1 MASKTKKPKSSPEPL
16 QPEPEEDILPAPA
29 SDPKPEVHS
38 DQPAQPASPTQPKV
52 VKTPGPKPKRV
63 IPVWAW
69 VAIGII
75 VLGGAAALG
84 FMFNRPT
91 TTDTTN
97 QPLNQNTN
105 TTQLVPR
112 LLDGV
117 LVPPDQAK
125 SNTYA
130 VMIEN
135 EISSRPPSAL
145 DKASVVYSALAEG
158 GITRFMA
165 LYPVGGEK
173 LAQIGPV
180 RSARPYFI
188 TEAEE
193 YKALYVHAGGSPQ
206 ALSYLKSSKSN
217 VVDFNQFSHGGNFI
231 RDDSRAAPHNLYT
244 DSDKL
249 FLGLKQMAPNLT
261 PTYTSWTFKD
271 EAAFDTRPT
280 TVNDIVINYSA
291 FNYKVK
297 YTYDR
302 VQNRYQRFQADKAHV
317 TRQGDQ
323 IYAKDVIV
331 EFVKTGLIPGEKQ
344 RLQMEL
350 VGTGRML
357 LFRDGA
363 AIEGTWKK
371 DSNTG
376 RTQFLDK
383 DGNTL
388 ALNPGPIWI
397 ELVPTDRTVTY

>member
-1 MASKTKKPKSSPEPL
+1 MASKTKKTKAQPDQEPSE
-16 QPEPEEDILPAPA
+16 QPADILPAPA
-29 SDPKPEVHS
+29 PKTET
-38 DQPAQPASPTQPKV
+38 PAAPTPSTSASTQPKV
-52 VKTPGPKPKRV
+52 VKSSVPKPKPAV
-63 IPVWAW
+63 PIWVW
-69 VAIGII
+69 VVVGVV

-84 FMFNRPT
+84 FIFNRPAT
-91 TTDTTN
+91 STTTN
-97 QPLNQNTN
+97 QPANGNTN

-130 VMIEN
+130 IMIEN

-206 ALSYLKSSKSN
+206 ALSYLKSSASN
-217 VVDFNQFSHGGNFI
+217 VIDFNQFSHGGNFI
-231 RDDSRAAPHNLYT
+231 RDDSRPAPHNLYT

-249 FLGLKQMAPNLT
+249 FLGLKQVAPNLT
-261 PTYTSWTFKD
+261 PTFTSWTFKD
-271 EAAFDTRPT
+271 EAAFDSRPA

-331 EFVKTGLIPGEKQ
+331 EFVKTGLISGEKQ
-344 RLQMEL
+344 RLQMDL

-357 LFRDGA
+357 MFRDGT

-371 DSNTG
+371 DSNTA